1 MAESDDTQILYKK
14 KINMNSNI
22 SNECFFYVGGPLTH
36 QGCADK
42 LSYTYIQFIYT
53 TLVCFWTD
61 SIQCLSQCI
70 IIWTLSITNILTFLL
85 QVALFFLSHS
95 GNLSS
100 VKDINYIL
108 FFFYLHIIFTCIW
121 SLIYKRK
128 TQCEVYATCLYI

>member
-1 MAESDDTQILYKK
+1 MTESDDTQILYK
-14 KINMNSNI
+14 INININSII
-22 SNECFFYVGGPLTH
+22 SNELVFFYVGGPLTH

-85 QVALFFLSHS
+85 QVALFLSHS

-100 VKDINYIL
+100 VRDVNYIL
-108 FFFYLHIIFTCIW
+108 FFF
-121 SLIYKRK
+121 IY
-128 TQCEVYATCLYI
+128 TLFLLASDL